1 MIRLIKDIVY
11 TMKVDGVAVDKTIN
25 SEPFETSPSDEEM
38 LISKG
43 FAEKVKVEVEKASGA
58 DEAEKTTQN
67 KAHNHKKK
75 K

>member
-11 TMKVDGVAVDKTIN
+11 TMKEDGVAVDKTIN

-43 FAEKVKVEVEKASGA
+43 FAEKVEVEKASGA